1 MPALQYCLLVISF
14 RETKQCINQSSV
26 AKKKHTLHMIVL
38 YVYVRYCNDRKY
50 DKQRPSSSFL
60 YKYTCTLYI
69 HASVLRSKRCILYSD
84 IKRVWPWWNCW
95 SITVNM
101 TCLLAQ
107 SMVKRDDSSKLNQN
121 DSSVWFR
128 SLVRYNIVL
137 HLINVMYWLV

>member
-1 MPALQYCLLVISF
+1 MNNNISNGDETIRRMGGKRHLLKDLQKQYNLSQKTVYVMPALQYCLLVISF

-26 AKKKHTLHMIVL
+26 AKKKHTLHMILL

-84 IKRVWPWWNCW
+84 IKRV
-95 SITVNM
+95 
-101 TCLLAQ
+101 
-107 SMVKRDDSSKLNQN
+107 
-121 DSSVWFR
+121 
-128 SLVRYNIVL
+128 
-137 HLINVMYWLV
+137 